1 MAALQAHAGRRILL
15 VEDNAFNA
23 DMLSRR
29 LARLGMAV
37 TVAEDGV
44 RGLDRARS
52 DAPDLILMDVSLPE
66 LDGLEVTRLLK
77 ADPATSSIPIIVLTA
92 HAMTSD
98 RDSALAAGCNDFD
111 TKPIELPRLV
121 EKMGRLLAEGLQP

>member
-1 MAALQAHAGRRILL
+1 MASQHPQAGRRILL
-15 VEDNAFNA
+15 VEDNVINA

-29 LARLGMAV
+29 LVRLGMSV

-44 RGLDRARS
+44 RGVDRARHGS
-52 DAPDLILMDVSLPE
+52 PDLILMDVSLPE
-66 LDGLEVTRLLK
+66 LDGLEATRLLK
-77 ADPATSSIPIIVLTA
+77 ADPATAAIPIIVLTS

-98 RDSALAAGCNDFD
+98 RDLAFAAGCNDFE

-121 EKMGRLLAEGLQP
+121 EKMGRLLAEGPQP

>member
-1 MAALQAHAGRRILL
+1 MHAHAGRRILL
-15 VEDNAFNA
+15 VEDNPINA

-29 LARLGMAV
+29 LARLGMVV

-44 RGLDRARS
+44 KALDRARA
-52 DAPDLILMDVSLPE
+52 DVPELILMDVSLPG

-77 ADPATSSIPIIVLTA
+77 ADPATSSIPIVVLTA

-98 RDSALAAGCNDFD
+98 RDLAVAAGCDDFE

-121 EKMGRLLAEGLQP
+121 EKMGRLFAEGPQP

>member
-1 MAALQAHAGRRILL
+1 MSGTPAHAGRRILL

-44 RGLDRARS
+44 RGLDRARV
-52 DAPDLILMDVSLPE
+52 DTPDLILMDVSLPE

-98 RDSALAAGCNDFD
+98 RDSALAAGCNDFE

>member
-1 MAALQAHAGRRILL
+1 M
-15 VEDNAFNA
+15 V
-23 DMLSRR
+23 
-29 LARLGMAV
+29 V

-44 RGLDRARS
+44 RGMDHARS
-52 DAPDLILMDVSLPE
+52 DVPDLILMDVSLPE

-98 RDSALAAGCNDFD
+98 RESAFAAGCNDFE

-121 EKMGRLLAEGLQP
+121 EKMGRWLAEGLQP

>member
-1 MAALQAHAGRRILL
+1 MANTHAHAGRRILL

-29 LARLGMAV
+29 LARLGMVV

-44 RGLDRARS
+44 RGMDHARS
-52 DAPDLILMDVSLPE
+52 DVPDLILMDVSLPE

-98 RDSALAAGCNDFD
+98 RESAFAAGCNDFE

-121 EKMGRLLAEGLQP
+121 EKMGRWLAEGLQP